1 MFCRVAH
8 RTNLHIGTA
17 RRDRDH
23 HLQRRAEQTAIAF
36 DHTDQSPKHQ
46 FCRIEIGDHA
56 IFQRTDRANI
66 LMGFTMH
73 LAGLLTDSHQLTG
86 MLVVATIE
94 GSSTTILP
102 LFMIIVL
109 AVPKSMANSCVNE
122 NRPIGLMF
130 KVSQSCKYHGH
141 TVGITIVDTLLVTN

>member
-1 MFCRVAH
+1 MFRRVAH
-8 RTNLHIGTA
+8 RANLHIGTA

-46 FCRIEIGDHA
+46 FCRIEISDHA
-56 IFQRTDRANI
+56 IFQRTDCTNI

-86 MLVVATIE
+86 MLVDRHDRRLIDND
-94 GSSTTILP
+94 
-102 LFMIIVL
+102 F
-109 AVPKSMANSCVNE
+109 AVVYDNRVGRTQVN
-122 NRPIGLMF
+122 G
-130 KVSQSCKYHGH
+130 Q
-141 TVGITIVDTLLVTN
+141 LLCQ